1 MIVLI
6 TGASHTGKT
15 VLAQRML
22 ETYHYPYLSMDHLK
36 MGLIRSKNTELT
48 PVSSAKDLTE
58 YLWPIVCEM
67 IKTAIENEQNLMVE
81 GCYIPFDWADYFEKK
96 YLDQIKYC
104 CLVMSEDYIKRHF
117 DSITGYANAIEKRLD
132 DSCCTLERVLEDNAR
147 FLELAQNHHV
157 NYLLIDDTYEI
168 NMDLYG

>member
-1 MIVLI
+1 
-6 TGASHTGKT
+6 
-15 VLAQRML
+15 
-22 ETYHYPYLSMDHLK
+22 
-36 MGLIRSKNTELT
+36 
-48 PVSSAKDLTE
+48 
-58 YLWPIVCEM
+58 
-67 IKTAIENEQNLMVE
+67 
-81 GCYIPFDWADYFEKK
+81 
-96 YLDQIKYC
+96 
-104 CLVMSEDYIKRHF
+104 MSEEYIKRHF